1 MIKVTPKLST
11 ILKERG
17 LTQTELATAAG
28 IPQAAISRFDRSSQ
42 GAYANII
49 AIARAL
55 GVAVEDLF
63 EIEEEA

>member
-1 MIKVTPKLST
+1 MTPKLST

-17 LTQTELATAAG
+17 LTQTELAMAAG
-28 IPQAAISRFDRSSQ
+28 IPQAAISRFDRASQ

-55 GVAVEDLF
+55 DVPVEELF
-63 EIEEEA
+63 DIENE

>member
-1 MIKVTPKLST
+1 MTPKLST

-28 IPQAAISRFDRSSQ
+28 IPQAAISRFDRASQ

-55 GVAVEDLF
+55 DVSVEELF
-63 EIEEEA
+63 DIENE